1 MKLFQRNTPKDT
13 SDDHMSQAQNSTTET
28 ATVNTNDTTEL
39 TPEEVA
45 RQWFKLHYNT
55 DFPEELKRLFRH
67 WTAIEAKRQ
76 KVGEHILDANE
87 QRRIQ
92 DGLRLYQ
99 TKLTNI
105 NQTLESLQAQK
116 EWIYKFDLLNK
127 NLNKYRQAFFET
139 NKEYNSHLQEIKEL
153 EQFESYESILANYE
167 HIKLYKAARKK
178 LLSCINST
186 NDQITRLEHLS
197 AEAKK
202 DFESKKKIY
211 TDYQDLVLQQ
221 QERLA
226 EGYKLE
232 ANLVMLNDNIN
243 ELNDILHQT
252 DKLLTPLLQS
262 ATEEEADIR
271 KTCQENNELQIR
283 MQNMDS
289 MQKMIEKGDVIITKL
304 KFLSVQKN
312 RKEQLRLSLEEAIR
326 KQTEQNNKLNKLFTE
341 SKDIDA
347 QINALQSE
355 LQVHLKSIV
364 GMNSY
369 MLQQRA
375 MTLKSRKDQLTSAAR
390 LWKQI
395 TQGYQ
400 LIDEKNQEIV
410 RMQLHTEHLK
420 HEISPLETEVAG
432 LQKQCE
438 ELKYA
443 YTLSKSQDVMQ
454 LRKDLR
460 EGTNCCVCGATHH
473 PYHSDTLL
481 EQSKLIGDMKSE
493 YEQAANELKNKIKI
507 LEGLKHELA
516 TEEGRLEIAYQ
527 ALITFKKIQQEH
539 IGNWSNFTSLD
550 RTFNECSP
558 SSNHEARRSMLQQ
571 LIERTEIDAENAQ
584 KELDNFNF
592 HQSNINALNEKLST
606 KEQEKSDIIVRL
618 NEVNTGCQVL
628 AYRVDQLQQTF
639 SRANE
644 HYSSLYEEVDKLM
657 CISNWFKIW
666 SESPENLYINIQQQM
681 ELYDNTA
688 EKIRE
693 NQTKELRQRA
703 RLDFTQNRIKQLQRQ
718 KRFLIN
724 EIERLSEFKE
734 QNRSQLAKLFI
745 NSDIKTYNQQL
756 LNKLIYAENEKDT
769 AGEKQQSILAELQFQ
784 KGFYQHQQEE
794 DKELETSIAQEN
806 STIDLWIR
814 TYNSQHSPIQF
825 SEIEHTFLSKR
836 DWNTLRQDIRELTL
850 KNRVAS
856 ARADDARLAL
866 VAHQINALSPGAD
879 KENRTAS
886 LNAEIAKL
894 ETEQKD
900 IQMHIAGLRA
910 QLEAHELSIQKLAAC
925 QDDLVT
931 Q

>member
-1 MKLFQRNTPKDT
+1 MKLFQRNTPKNT
-13 SDDHMSQAQNSTTET
+13 SDEHTPQTPTTTTET
-28 ATVNTNDTTEL
+28 VPADTNDTTEL
-39 TPEEVA
+39 TPEEA
-45 RQWFKLHYNT
+45 AKRWFQLHYNT
-55 DFPEELKRLFRH
+55 DFPDELKRLFRH

-99 TKLTNI
+99 TKLTNV
-105 NQTLESLQAQK
+105 NQTLESLQSQK
-116 EWIYKFDLLNK
+116 EWLYKFDVLNN
-127 NLNKYRQAFFET
+127 NLNKYRQEFFEA
-139 NKEYNSHLQEIKEL
+139 NKEYNSHLKEIKEL

-167 HIKLYKAARKK
+167 HIKLYKALREK
-178 LLSCINST
+178 LLSRIYETNTRIN
-186 NDQITRLEHLS
+186 DLEHTLS
-197 AEAKK
+197 DAKK
-202 DFESKKKIY
+202 DFENKKKTY
-211 TDYQDLVLQQ
+211 TDYQELVLQQ

-226 EGYKLE
+226 NGYRLQ
-232 ANLVMLNDNIN
+232 ANLAMLEDNIN
-243 ELNDILHQT
+243 ELNNILHQNE
-252 DKLLTPLLQS
+252 KLLTPLTQS
-262 ATEEEADIR
+262 ASEQEVEIQKTIR
-271 KTCQENNELQIR
+271 EKNELQIQ

-289 MQKMIEKGDVIITKL
+289 MQKMIEKGDVIMTKL
-304 KFLSVQKN
+304 KFLYAQKN
-312 RKEQLRLSLEEAIR
+312 RKEQLRILLEEAIK
-326 KQTEQNNKLNKLFTE
+326 KQTDQNNKLNKLFTT
-341 SKDIDA
+341 SKEIDA

-400 LIDEKNQEIV
+400 LIDEKNQKIV
-410 RMQLHTEHLK
+410 RMQLHTENLK
-420 HEISPLETEVAG
+420 YEITPLATEVSG

-481 EQSKLIGDMKSE
+481 EQSKLIGEMKSE
-493 YEQAANELKNKIKI
+493 YDQAANELKNKSKT
-507 LEGLKHELA
+507 LEGLQHELA
-516 TEEGRLEIAYQ
+516 VEEGRLEIAYQ
-527 ALITFKKIQQEH
+527 ALIEFKKIQQEH
-539 IGNWSNFTSLD
+539 IANWSNFTSLD
-550 RTFNECSP
+550 RSFNECSP

-571 LIERTEIDAENAQ
+571 LIEKTEIDAENAQ

-592 HQSNINALNEKLST
+592 HQSNINALNEKLSA
-606 KEQEKSDIIVRL
+606 KEQEKGEIIIHL

-628 AYRVDQLQQTF
+628 AYRVDQLQQAHT
-639 SRANE
+639 RANE
-644 HYSSLYEEVDKLM
+644 HYSALYEEIDKLM

-666 SESPENLYINIQQQM
+666 SEGPENLYIHIQQLM
-681 ELYDNTA
+681 ELHANT
-688 EKIRE
+688 ESKIRE
-693 NQTKELRQRA
+693 NKIKELRQRA
-703 RLDFTQNRIKQLQRQ
+703 EYDLTQNSIKQLQRQ
-718 KRFLIN
+718 RRYLIT
-724 EIERLSEFKE
+724 EIERLSEYRD
-734 QNRSQLAKLFI
+734 QDRSQLAKSFI
-745 NSDIKTYNQQL
+745 NSDIKAYNQKL
-756 LNKLIYAENEKDT
+756 LDKLILAENEKDT
-769 AGEKQQSILAELQFQ
+769 ANERYKTILADLQLQ
-784 KGFYQHQQEE
+784 KGIHQHQQDQ
-794 DKELETSIAQEN
+794 DKELETDIAEEN
-806 STIDLWIR
+806 STIDLWIQ

-836 DWNTLRQDIRELTL
+836 DWNALRQEIRELTL

-866 VAHQINALSPGAD
+866 AAHQINALSSGTD
-879 KENRTAS
+879 KENRTAA

-894 ETEQKD
+894 EADQQD

-910 QLEAHELSIQKLAAC
+910 QIAAHELSIQKLAAS

-931 Q
+931 H

>member
-756 LNKLIYAENEKDT
+756 LNKLISAE
-769 AGEKQQSILAELQFQ
+769 F
-784 KGFYQHQQEE
+784 E
-794 DKELETSIAQEN
+794 D
-806 STIDLWIR
+806 
-814 TYNSQHSPIQF
+814 
-825 SEIEHTFLSKR
+825 
-836 DWNTLRQDIRELTL
+836 
-850 KNRVAS
+850 
-856 ARADDARLAL
+856 
-866 VAHQINALSPGAD
+866 LSPVAVIANTGAA
-879 KENRTAS
+879 AS
-886 LNAEIAKL
+886 DGAEGTSPQTGMASNWMVWL
-894 ETEQKD
+894 G
-900 IQMHIAGLRA
+900 AA
-910 QLEAHELSIQKLAAC
+910 VVLAAAGV
-925 QDDLVT
+925 VT
-931 Q
+931 YRKARQ